1 MLGGKAGSAVG
12 EKTAV
17 YSSSPWRRLLLLEVA
32 GGEAMTRSLVERIC
46 ASSPR
51 LARDARSS
59 DTFLAALAS
68 SRPAAAQRLLEAA
81 ESHESGG
88 ASALIDEVAGALQ
101 NVHPS
106 SANPLSSDAAFEQS
120 TTGMT
125 LQDKGRT
132 VKTTSATKAYTC
144 IPFKLHNR
152 CSWELELTLDVLNNE
167 KTVFGIAATKH
178 KDAQLQDFDKPPA
191 ADAPLSHAWWVL
203 RAFSGSTYESGVHTN
218 ADGSGARKVHPG
230 DRIRFTIDRSE
241 RTLCASIVRKGEK
254 AVMDLG
260 VLCSALPA
268 GEVDLFPVVIMYG
281 QNRMV
286 RLVDFDGDEAQG
298 SLWRRLVLSNQCT
311 QLVDAICKLSPT
323 LADDA
328 WSTDNLSAALQAR
341 DVIMANRLLAMGCP
355 VDELA
360 LLEPT
365 AVAAAAVAEAA
376 EGDVVDC
383 SDSTLQRL
391 VLTDGGD
398 AQALV
403 EKLCS
408 VSPALSRRTWS
419 SQTLTAAIEA
429 HEFSKAICLLTK
441 GCVADDAALLRST
454 RADTG
459 SLLLPKTVHSTW
471 RELLVAAAKEGGE
484 AEGDGR
490 ARKLV
495 ELLCTNSPE
504 NLAKDAHSPEV
515 LLITLAKCEPAASLW
530 LLDRGVNIDETV
542 SSSLLAADAVSDS
555 ARSEGGVSLRSL
567 VEKGGGTVEVRTC
580 VIWRVI
586 HVSCLTFHTPRSHA
600 LQVLQ
605 RLVKALP
612 AIGPV
617 ALTEALAAKQ
627 PHVALMLLDKAGVRF
642 TDSEVKL
649 ITTVG
654 STTGG
659 GGNCW
664 DTSDAGP
671 WATIGGDDG
680 CTITSKKSSP
690 SGQNGLVRAKHG
702 YSKGVH
708 KWEIRVDS
716 KDGGGDGYH
725 AIGVATK
732 NSTQTFKKWECG
744 EGFYGIYLDG
754 NFKISKAGKQSYGGL
769 KWNVGT
775 VWEVTL
781 DMDKGELSF
790 AYDGTSQGVA
800 FTGLCGMEL
809 FPALAVGALNKNVY
823 TARNMTLPATIMQQL
838 LARDSCLTLVA
849 KLVEMRPEMAAETF
863 SAAALVDALKTG
875 RFRCAAFLLER
886 KAPIDPGLLLDG
898 GADKCMWRTLVLNS
912 SSACRSLVET
922 ICDASPALKA
932 AADCSKTLMAA
943 IVARSSATCMWLL
956 DRGVK
961 LDETELLESNSMAPS
976 VEEKFAFTKSS
987 IGGQV
992 TLSDGGALAQSHA
1005 KKGYACVP
1013 IALHGQ
1019 CSWEVTLVDDKEGD
1033 QTTCFG
1039 VSTQLTGDQLMS
1051 YDTCKSVHVV
1061 RSYNGAV
1068 SSGGSGKGSQ
1078 ETRKLHPGDRVV
1090 FTVDRDARTLAAA
1103 VYRKGASPSSP
1114 VSLGTLTSD
1123 LPTKEVRQQ

>member
-1 MLGGKAGSAVG
+1 MLSGSPEECAWRQLVLTVGASTLVNRLCAAAEVTAGSAAG
-12 EKTAV
+12 SRLANEAWSGPTLLAALNFERH
-17 YSSSPWRRLLLLEVA
+17 SPWHARRLLDHGVKLDDASVNVLLATPKDGSDEDVDKVNGAPSWSQVVLEDGFGEVA
-32 GGEAMTRSLVERIC
+32 RRLVD
-46 ASSPR
+46 STPR
-51 LARDARSS
+51 LGPPA
-59 DTFLAALAS
+59 LVAAC
-68 SRPAAAQRLLEAA
+68 
-81 ESHESGG
+81 
-88 ASALIDEVAGALQ
+88 
-101 NVHPS
+101 
-106 SANPLSSDAAFEQS
+106 AAFEPRRA
-120 TTGMT
+120 
-125 LQDKGRT
+125 LD
-132 VKTTSATKAYTC
+132 
-144 IPFKLHNR
+144 L
-152 CSWELELTLDVLNNE
+152 LE
-167 KTVFGIAATKH
+167 
-178 KDAQLQDFDKPPA
+178 
-191 ADAPLSHAWWVL
+191 S
-203 RAFSGSTYESGVHTN
+203 
-218 ADGSGARKVHPG
+218 
-230 DRIRFTIDRSE
+230 
-241 RTLCASIVRKGEK
+241 
-254 AVMDLG
+254 
-260 VLCSALPA
+260 
-268 GEVDLFPVVIMYG
+268 
-281 QNRMV
+281 
-286 RLVDFDGDEAQG
+286 
-298 SLWRRLVLSNQCT
+298 
-311 QLVDAICKLSPT
+311 
-323 LADDA
+323 
-328 WSTDNLSAALQAR
+328 
-341 DVIMANRLLAMGCP
+341 GCP
-355 VDELA
+355 VSADVQISLTHGA
-360 LLEPT
+360 SST
-365 AVAAAAVAEAA
+365 A
-376 EGDVVDC
+376 
-383 SDSTLQRL
+383 
-391 VLTDGGD
+391 
-398 AQALV
+398 
-403 EKLCS
+403 
-408 VSPALSRRTWS
+408 
-419 SQTLTAAIEA
+419 
-429 HEFSKAICLLTK
+429 
-441 GCVADDAALLRST
+441 
-454 RADTG
+454 
-459 SLLLPKTVHSTW
+459 
-471 RELLVAAAKEGGE
+471 
-484 AEGDGR
+484 
-490 ARKLV
+490 
-495 ELLCTNSPE
+495 
-504 NLAKDAHSPEV
+504 
-515 LLITLAKCEPAASLW
+515 
-530 LLDRGVNIDETV
+530 
-542 SSSLLAADAVSDS
+542 
-555 ARSEGGVSLRSL
+555 
-567 VEKGGGTVEVRTC
+567 
-580 VIWRVI
+580 
-586 HVSCLTFHTPRSHA
+586 
-600 LQVLQ
+600 
-605 RLVKALP
+605 
-612 AIGPV
+612 
-617 ALTEALAAKQ
+617 
-627 PHVALMLLDKAGVRF
+627 
-642 TDSEVKL
+642 
-649 ITTVG
+649 
-654 STTGG
+654 G

-1068 SSGGSGKGSQ
+1068 SSGDQARGLKRLASCTL
-1078 ETRKLHPGDRVV
+1078 ETALCLLSTATLVRWLLQS
-1090 FTVDRDARTLAAA
+1090 TARAPL
-1103 VYRKGASPSSP
+1103 RHHQFLS
-1114 VSLGTLTSD
+1114 
-1123 LPTKEVRQQ
+1123 VR